1 MVSGDRHSRSGGNRT
16 QLQREELSYREKGVA
31 WRRMG
36 VKNLLCNED
45 EECQLPGSGAI
56 PLEVFSESASMPGAV
71 RTEISGYQG
80 RAGGQRGLGVVV
92 PSHSHTG
99 TPGHRTH
106 MWSEPPLMLRTKLAL
121 GSAVSETSLASGLVD
136 PRDYWGE
143 VH

>member
-1 MVSGDRHSRSGGNRT
+1 MYKASTITVLPSFPFPALKVGERI
-16 QLQREELSYREKGVA
+16 
-31 WRRMG
+31 G
-36 VKNLLCNED
+36 VKNLLCSED
-45 EECQLPGSGAI
+45 EECQPLGLGAI
-56 PLEVFSESASMPGAV
+56 PLQVFSESARVSRAV